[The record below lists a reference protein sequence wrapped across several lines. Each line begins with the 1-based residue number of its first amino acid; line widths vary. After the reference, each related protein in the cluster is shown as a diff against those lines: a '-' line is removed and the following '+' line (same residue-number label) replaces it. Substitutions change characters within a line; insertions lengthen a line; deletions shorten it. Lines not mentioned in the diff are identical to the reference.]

1 MKIVRK
7 IKMINNWIKLLG
19 QRISLEFKVHN
30 MLKNECDRSDTR
42 VNSWAGHVRKELQQC
57 GLSEIWVN
65 QLLIDIPSN
74 LIKQRITDQYKQLCY
89 SIINISSR
97 LTTYSSF
104 KSDFSFEPYL
114 QALSNPRFLMAL
126 TKFRVSAHYLAIE
139 TGQHTGTERSM
150 RKCVLCNINVVESE
164 FHFMLVCPFYS
175 ELRNQYL
182 PRYYNHWPT
191 LQKFED
197 LISKQSKHVIQQIS
211 WYIHYAFQKRTN
223 LLN

>member
-7 IKMINNWIKLLG
+7 IKIINYWIKLLG
-19 QRISLEFKVHN
+19 RRNSLEFKVYN
-30 MLKNECDRSDTR
+30 MLKNECDRSDTQ
-42 VNSWAGHVRKELQQC
+42 VNSWAGQVKNELQQC
-57 GLSEIWVN
+57 GLSEIWEH
-65 QLLIDIPSN
+65 QLLIDIPFN
-74 LIKQRITDQYKQLCY
+74 LIKQRITDQYKQSWY
-89 SIINISSR
+89 SKINNSSR

-114 QALSNPRFLMAL
+114 QALSNPRFRMAL
-126 TKFRVSAHYLAIE
+126 TKFRVSAPSLAIE
-139 TGQHTGTERSM
+139 TGRHTGTERSM
-150 RKCVLCNINVVESE
+150 RKYVLCNMNVVESE

-175 ELRNQYL
+175 ELRNKYL

-197 LISKQSKHVIQQIS
+197 LMSKQSKHSIQQIS
-211 WYIHYAFQKRTN
+211 RYIHYAFQKRTN